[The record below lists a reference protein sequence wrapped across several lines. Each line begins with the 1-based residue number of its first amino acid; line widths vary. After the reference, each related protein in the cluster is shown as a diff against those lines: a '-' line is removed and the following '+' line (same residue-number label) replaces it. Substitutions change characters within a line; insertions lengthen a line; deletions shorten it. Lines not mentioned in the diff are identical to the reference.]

1 MNKTKKSL
9 ITGLVS
15 ACFVFLGGLG
25 MSANT
30 IHAVTGEPDPSA
42 TKLTITNK
50 TGKLDVLKYTGDT
63 TNGNGYIKYRDK
75 KYTKFEYDGS
85 GSIYVYTGDLKS
97 NHGHISSFDDPT
109 AYILPRFNDGHS
121 QYETSV
127 KKLDYSDDYNMILYV
142 GVSGLDQNKDY
153 AFTSEGLYFNSEPAW
168 YTTKDNLNM
177 SNGTINL
184 VNFEMPVHFVN
195 YYPTRK
201 VTIKAKKNKKI
212 RTYTSTGKFSKKYVY
227 GKHNYKVTSYKK
239 IKNHGTC
246 YKLSG
251 KNQYIPKKYLKF
263 R

>member
-30 IHAVTGEPDPSA
+30 THAVTGEPDPSA

-50 TGKLDVLKYTGDT
+50 TGKLDVLKYSGDT
-63 TNGNGYIKYRDK
+63 PDGNNYIKYHGK
-75 KYTKFEYDGS
+75 KYTRFEYGNW
-85 GSIYVYTGDLKS
+85 GRNVYVYTDDLKS
-97 NHGHISSFDDPT
+97 NHGHISYLYDEVVV
-109 AYILPRFNDGHS
+109 YPRFDNGLS
-121 QYETSV
+121 QYNNEVNKLNYSDKYNMVVNTSV
-127 KKLDYSDDYNMILYV
+127 S
-142 GVSGLDQNKDY
+142 
-153 AFTSEGLYFNSEPAW
+153 
-168 YTTKDNLNM
+168 NLNEKNNYTFL
-177 SNGTINL
+177 NG
-184 VNFEMPVHFVN
+184 NFGEPSWTVSEEIEFESGTLNGIGVEMPVHFVN

-201 VTIKAKKNKKI
+201 VTIKAKKNKKV